1 MFSKAFSKINIKD
14 LVLCIVGAV
23 IYALAINVFVTPL
36 NLYASGFVGIAQL
49 LEIPF
54 KNIPALSN
62 ININGIIYLVL
73 NIPLFIIGFKVLG
86 KSMILKSLFV
96 IVLDSILLTIIP
108 IPSEPLIEDVLTACI
123 VGGTIEGIGCVMT
136 FLGFGSS
143 GGVDTLGLIL
153 TKKSKGLSVGRVALF
168 VNLCIYTICTIL
180 FSFEIAVYSFLLSLI
195 ESYIIDKFH
204 AQNNS
209 VSVNIITNS
218 KQEEIKDYIVDTLN
232 RDATILQGVGGY
244 SQKDKYVIVSIMSE
258 YELNELKR
266 DILNIDKNA
275 FIYITSR
282 VSIIGNFEKR
292 LSRE

>member
-14 LVLCIVGAV
+14 LVFCIVGAV

-123 VGGTIEGIGCVMT
+123 VGGTIEGIGCVMM